1 MTQTGP
7 TPRVAIALTGG
18 IASGKTTV
26 ADLLAARGAYLVD
39 SDLIA
44 REVVEP
50 GTDGLAAVVDR
61 FGDQVVAADG
71 SLDRAA
77 LGRIVF
83 SDPTARADLEAI
95 THPRI
100 RRRSAELVARAPERA
115 VVIQVIPLLVETGQ
129 AGRFDEVIVVDA
141 SEDEQVGRLRA
152 RDRVDESAARA
163 RLAAQAT
170 RAQRL
175 AVATRVVDN
184 TDGAED
190 LGAQVDRLWDALTS
204 RVAGSVTT

>member
-26 ADLLAARGAYLVD
+26 ANLLAARGAYLVD

-50 GTDGLAAVVDR
+50 GTDGLAAVVER

-83 SDPTARADLEAI
+83 GDPTARVELEAI

-100 RRRSAELVARAPERA
+100 RRRSAELVAAAPERS

-129 AGRFDEVIVVDA
+129 AARFDEVIVVDA
-141 SEDEQVGRLRA
+141 SEDEQVARLCA
-152 RDRVDESAARA
+152 RDGVDESAARA

-190 LGAQVDRLWDALTS
+190 LGAQVDRLWDALTG